1 MRDSLV
7 GVDYVALAVD
17 AYFADFWERFERV
30 DDVLW
35 KLERRQDFRE
45 PGYPSWD
52 AFAAGRLDESLALI
66 DESRGELADYHDKL
80 TTRGVVSRRVRVVT
94 ETPTP
99 YLWWES
105 QILKI
110 RVEAGEQIRTV
121 DVASL
126 AEYEVGDWTLPEMVI
141 LGSEVMYDVQY
152 DADGV
157 VTGAHRYQQQS
168 LIEIWLGFVAG
179 LFDAGA
185 PFLDYYRRA
194 VESKAAPR
202 LRAE

>member
-1 MRDSLV
+1 MPDSLV
-7 GVDYVALAVD
+7 GVDCVSLGVE

-52 AFAAGRLDESLALI
+52 AFAAGRVDESLGLI
-66 DESRGELADYHDKL
+66 EDSRAELTDYHHKL
-80 TTRGVVSRRVRVVT
+80 TARGVVSRRVRVVT
-94 ETPTP
+94 GTPTP

-110 RVEAGEQIRTV
+110 RVEAGERISAV
-121 DVASL
+121 DVGSVADD
-126 AEYEVGDWTLPEMVI
+126 EDGGRMLPELVI
-141 LGSEVMYDVQY
+141 LGSGVMYDVQY
-152 DADGV
+152 DAEGV
-157 VTGAHRYQQQS
+157 VTGARRYQQPG
-168 LIEIWLGFVAG
+168 LIGNWLDFIAG
-179 LFDAGA
+179 LFDAGE

-194 VESKAAPR
+194 IEPGVVPR
-202 LRAE
+202 LRGE